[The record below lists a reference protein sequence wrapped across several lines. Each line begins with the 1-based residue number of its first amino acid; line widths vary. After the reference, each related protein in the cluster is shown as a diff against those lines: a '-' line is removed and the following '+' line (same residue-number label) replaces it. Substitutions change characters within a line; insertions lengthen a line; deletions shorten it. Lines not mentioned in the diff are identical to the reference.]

1 MHIAFS
7 DYRNLTDRYGGR
19 VFDKVCIPEIGCGAR
34 PPRLMAMN
42 ASGVDVLG
50 GDLDAMAVLEYA
62 EMGINGLFRDQS
74 GIFDDLGL
82 DAIEPEP

>member
-1 MHIAFS
+1 
-7 DYRNLTDRYGGR
+7 
-19 VFDKVCIPEIGCGAR
+19 
-34 PPRLMAMN
+34 MAMN
-42 ASGVDVLG
+42 ASGVDLLG